1 MDTMEKTDGVDEA
14 VDASIMAPEQLR
26 YLLKNTGLNIRQV
39 SRLFNKSVR
48 EVGTWS
54 FENHVPENQR
64 ERMQSVYER
73 IKPLGYSP
81 ESTIRL
87 LLKSLHGKSLFHML
101 VDEVSDTSPVIQ
113 VRAISV
119 RDALGV

>member
-1 MDTMEKTDGVDEA
+1 MDTMEKTDNANEA
-14 VDASIMAPEQLR
+14 VDASVISSEQLR
-26 YLLKNTGLNIRQV
+26 YLLSKTGLNIRQV

-54 FENHVPENQR
+54 FEKHVPENQR

-81 ESTIRL
+81 ESTRRL
-87 LLKSLHGKSLFHML
+87 LLKSLHGRSLFHML
-101 VDEVSDTSPVIQ
+101 VDEVKDTSPIIQ

-119 RDALGV
+119 RDSLGV